1 MAKYKN
7 KPGTLETALGDIE
20 VVVGNT
26 DELREI
32 LKGTKFDKWYD
43 GMERMYST
51 PKRSNPMKIEE
62 EILNWD
68 MLKQEVK
75 DEIIG
80 LTEQYG
86 VEEGLRI
93 HNKMSLMDSFEKRR
107 KRDEEKNNGSK

>member
-51 PKRSNPMKIEE
+51 PKRLKPMKIEE

-68 MLKQEVK
+68 MLTKK
-75 DEIIG
+75 
-80 LTEQYG
+80 L
-86 VEEGLRI
+86 
-93 HNKMSLMDSFEKRR
+93 KMR
-107 KRDEEKNNGSK
+107 